1 MSLSVINYE
10 ICKINSRQKMEKVKL
25 FFQKQKIP
33 RSKSQNLAMLIDKL
47 NVTPPERSTKGL
59 HVDLTNI
66 QINKIPIQRITKEEC
81 KQTRTDQTLSLMY
94 TASPLTKLQ
103 KNQLT
108 SFSTTNRLIEK
119 HKKLLTHYTRLNIDS
134 PTKIQI
140 D

>member
-25 FFQKQKIP
+25 FFSEEKIP

-66 QINKIPIQRITKEEC
+66 QINKIPIQRIIKEEC

-108 SFSTTNRLIEK
+108 NFSTTNRLIEQ
-119 HKKLLTHYTRLNIDS
+119 HKKTTDTLYKIEHRLSN
-134 PTKIQI
+134 
-140 D
+140 

>member
-10 ICKINSRQKMEKVKL
+10 KCKINSRQKMEKVKL
-25 FFQKQKIP
+25 FSEEKIP

-47 NVTPPERSTKGL
+47 NVTPPERSTKSL

-66 QINKIPIQRITKEEC
+66 QINKIPIQRIIKEEC

-108 SFSTTNRLIEK
+108 NFSTTNRLIEQ
-119 HKKLLTHYTRLNIDS
+119 HKKTTDTLYKIEHRLSN
-134 PTKIQI
+134 
-140 D
+140 

>member
-1 MSLSVINYE
+1 
-10 ICKINSRQKMEKVKL
+10 MEKVKL
-25 FFQKQKIP
+25 FFSEEKIP

-66 QINKIPIQRITKEEC
+66 KINKIPIQRIIKEEC

-103 KNQLT
+103 QKLVDKLFNNQPT
-108 SFSTTNRLIEK
+108 HRIAQ
-119 HKKLLTHYTRLNIDS
+119 KKLLTHYTRLNIDS

>member
-10 ICKINSRQKMEKVKL
+10 KCKINSRQKMEKVKL

-66 QINKIPIQRITKEEC
+66 QINKIPIQRIIKEEC

-108 SFSTTNRLIEK
+108 NFSTTNRLIEQ
-119 HKKLLTHYTRLNIDS
+119 HKKTTDTLYKIEHRLSN
-134 PTKIQI
+134 
-140 D
+140 

>member
-25 FFQKQKIP
+25 IFSEEKIP

-66 QINKIPIQRITKEEC
+66 QINKIPIQRIIKEEC
-81 KQTRTDQTLSLMY
+81 KQTRTDQTISLMY

-103 KNQLT
+103 KKPVDKLFNNQPT
-108 SFSTTNRLIEK
+108 HRIAQKTTDTLYKIEYRLS
-119 HKKLLTHYTRLNIDS
+119 N
-134 PTKIQI
+134 
-140 D
+140 